1 MKVSVTYEFDVPEEM
16 VQTSIDKAVDR
27 EVKSQIGKEDLI
39 RCENCINSIILNG
52 GRIMCSKW
60 AGSTI
65 KYGYCFRAERK
76 SKNG

>member
-27 EVKSQIGKEDLI
+27 EVKSQIREEDLI

-52 GRIMCSKW
+52 GRIIELMGRINSQK
-60 AGSTI
+60 GILFQS
-65 KYGYCFRAERK
+65 
-76 SKNG
+76 